1 MKKRN
6 ILCLAL
12 AAVMLLTTL
21 TACGSGGDSG
31 TEGGTHLNFACYNY
45 SDSLDPITNVNSSW
59 CGTRYGITECLFKF
73 SGDVTPEPNLCES
86 YEVSDDYTTWILTI
100 RDGVKF
106 SNGNDLTPSA
116 IVSSIERLYRETD
129 ASQGGT
135 GGSDPKA
142 YLIYESIVADD
153 ENGTVTITCENPTSN
168 LPGILSYPYFSI
180 IDTTVVDSEII
191 GTGPYKVDE
200 INTGV
205 SIDMS
210 RNEHYWNG
218 EVPYDTVTIMFI
230 DDSSTKAMAIQSG
243 DVDLTEN
250 ITTASDLEKLS
261 NDPAYHVSTA
271 AGVRLGNSYMNFNGV
286 LGNETLRQAI
296 LMALD
301 SETMCNT
308 TVAGMYTAGISVLP
322 SSLAYGYENLTN
334 PYPYNTEKAKE
345 LLDSAGIVD
354 TDGDGYRELDGELI
368 DLDYIAYSSRNLNEF
383 AEAVA
388 IQLNDIGI
396 KATVRVIDYDSAL
409 QLQNVGDF
417 DLITSNAITVG
428 DGDPQAFLSN
438 WYSGNSAYYGF
449 YSNAEYDKL
458 FEELMVTYDA
468 ERRAEIIEDLQQIL
482 IDDAATIV
490 HGYYNSRMI
499 SNASKVAG
507 AEIATIDYYW
517 ITTDIKPAA

>member
-1 MKKRN
+1 MKIKKL
-6 ILCLAL
+6 LCSLLAV
-12 AAVMLLTTL
+12 VMLFATL
-21 TACGSGGDSG
+21 TACGNGGD
-31 TEGGTHLNFACYNY
+31 GGAGGKHLNFACYNY

-59 CGTRYGITECLFKF
+59 CGTRYGITECLFRF
-73 SGDVTPEPNLCES
+73 SDDVTAEPNICES
-86 YEVSDDYTTWILTI
+86 YKVSDDYTTWTLKI

-106 SNGNDLTPSA
+106 SNGNDVTPSA
-116 IVSSIERLYRETD
+116 VVSSIERLYKETD

-142 YLIYESIVADD
+142 YLTYKSIEADD
-153 ENGTVTITCENPTSN
+153 ANGTVTIICEKATSN

-180 IDTTVVDSEII
+180 IDTSVVDTEII
-191 GTGPYKVDE
+191 GTGPYKVDK

-205 SIDMS
+205 SIDLS

-218 EVPYDTVTIMFI
+218 EVPYDTMTIMFI
-230 DDSSTKAMAIQSG
+230 DDSSTKAMALQSG

-261 NDPAYHVSTA
+261 NDEAYYVSTA
-271 AGVRLGNSYMNFNGV
+271 AGVRTGNSYMNFNGV

-301 SETMCNT
+301 NETMCNT

-322 SSLAYGYENLTN
+322 SSLSYGYENLTN

-354 TDGDGYRELDGELI
+354 TNGDGFRELDGETI

-383 AEAVA
+383 AEAIA

-396 KATVRVIDYDSAL
+396 KTTVRVIDYDSAN
-409 QLQNVGDF
+409 QLKNVGEF

-428 DGDPQAFLSN
+428 DGDPQGFLSN
-438 WYSGNSAYYGF
+438 WYSGNSEYYGY
-449 YSNAEYDKL
+449 YSNPEYDSL
-458 FEELMVTYDA
+458 FEELMVTYDTG
-468 ERRAEIIEDLQQIL
+468 RRAEIIEALQQIL

-499 SNASKVAG
+499 SNASKVTG